1 MNFRKCI
8 LTAAAIALPVF
19 AVAGPDI
26 KPSIQN
32 KKQAAVVVPR
42 PALEP
47 VKSLIEANAIDTL
60 STSDPLIKIILL
72 EDFTWHY
79 WKNPEDRMSDR
90 IFTSNWNNEY
100 PNPYHMPLDS
110 LSEEVIIPIVDSVN
124 TFFSPFKGKVYS
136 KFGRRHG
143 RNHMGV
149 DLPLHFGDPVCAAFD
164 GKVRMAKYYHGYGN
178 LVILRHENG
187 LETFYSHMSKI
198 LVSEGDWVH
207 AGQQL
212 GLCGST
218 GRATGPHL
226 HFETRYKGYAFDPEW
241 IVDFPQAMLRHGVFV
256 LKKKYLDAHSSYV
269 PESDDEEFE
278 INEGDAKEKAIAE
291 EKAAKAKAE
300 AEQKAKE
307 LAAAQYHTVR
317 SGDTLSGIA
326 QRYHTTVRKI
336 CSLNG
341 ITERTILRVGKRLRV
356 K

>member
-1 MNFRKCI
+1 MNFRKRL
-8 LTAAAIALPVF
+8 LTAVAIILPICAIA
-19 AVAGPDI
+19 DNEI
-26 KPSIQN
+26 KPSIQS
-32 KKQAAVVVPR
+32 KKQATLVVPR
-42 PALEP
+42 PAFAP
-47 VKSLIEANAIDTL
+47 VKSLIEANALDTL
-60 STSDPLIKIILL
+60 STSDPHIKIILL

-79 WKNPEDRMSDR
+79 WKSPEDRMTDR
-90 IFTSNWNNEY
+90 IFTSNWDNEY

-110 LSEEVIIPIVDSVN
+110 LAEEIIIPIVDSVN
-124 TFFSPFKGKVYS
+124 TFYSPFKGKVYS

-143 RNHMGV
+143 RNHTGV
-149 DLPLHFGDPVCAAFD
+149 DLPLHYGDPVCAAFD

-178 LVILRHENG
+178 LVNVRHENG

-198 LVSEGDWVH
+198 EVSEGDWVH
-207 AGQQL
+207 AGQQI

-226 HFETRYKGYAFDPEW
+226 HFEPRYKGYAFDPEW
-241 IVDFPQAMLRHGVFV
+241 ILDFPEASLRHGVFV
-256 LKKKYLDAHSSYV
+256 LKKKYLNAQSSYV
-269 PESDDEEFE
+269 PESDEDE
-278 INEGDAKEKAIAE
+278 IDIYEGDTKEKALEE
-291 EKAAKAKAE
+291 EKAAKAKAQ

-307 LAAAQYHTVR
+307 MAEAQYHTIR

-326 QRYHTTVRKI
+326 SRYHTTVRKI

>member
-1 MNFRKCI
+1 MNLRKCI
-8 LTAAAIALPVF
+8 LIAAAIALPMS
-19 AVAGPDI
+19 AAAGPDI
-26 KPSIQN
+26 KSTIQN
-32 KKQAAVVVPR
+32 KKQASLVIPR
-42 PALEP
+42 PAFAP

-60 STSDPLIKIILL
+60 STSDPHIKIILL

-79 WKNPEDRMSDR
+79 WKSPEDKMSDR
-90 IFTSNWNNEY
+90 IFTTKWDNEY

-110 LSEEVIIPIVDSVN
+110 LAEEVIIPIVDSVS
-124 TFFSPFKGKVYS
+124 TFRSPFQGKVYS

-143 RNHMGV
+143 RNHTGV
-149 DLPLHFGDPVCAAFD
+149 DLPLHFGDPIFAAFD

-178 LVILRHENG
+178 LVILRHSNG

-198 LVSEGDWVH
+198 MVSEGDWVQT
-207 AGQQL
+207 GQQI

-241 IVDFPQAMLRHGVFV
+241 IIDFQDASLRHGVFV
-256 LKKKYLDAHSSYV
+256 LKKKYLNAESSYV
-269 PESDDEEFE
+269 PESDEEE
-278 INEGDAKEKAIAE
+278 VAIYEGDAKEKAIAE

-307 LAAAQYHTVR
+307 MAAAQYHTVR

-336 CSLNG
+336 CTLNG